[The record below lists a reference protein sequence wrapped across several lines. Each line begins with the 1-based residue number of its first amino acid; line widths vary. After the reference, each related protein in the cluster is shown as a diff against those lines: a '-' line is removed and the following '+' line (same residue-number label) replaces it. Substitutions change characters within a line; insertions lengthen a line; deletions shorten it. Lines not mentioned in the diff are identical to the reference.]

1 MSETATW
8 RSAVTD
14 QVRVVAGDWVDEAA
28 AEWERFAAE
37 PGVQVTVHGGY
48 DAGKTSLIK
57 RLLVEDGTPLPDGL
71 AVGAK
76 PTSDAVQRIASDG
89 IVWVDTPGTAAG
101 NVDHDSLAESAL
113 TCADAVLVVLS
124 PQMLSGDQ
132 DVLRSVLDGSRYNPE
147 ATRPLFPVGSLVI
160 AVAQMDRAG
169 VSPWDDLDGYRRL
182 LDRKGAE
189 LRAALG
195 PAADVV
201 AGHVHFVAADP
212 DQAGLDEHPT
222 REDYAGN
229 EAWDGI
235 AGLRADLRALLER
248 RAQLRVAAGVRY
260 WSWVADRTR
269 DKAADERGLLDKVLD
284 EGARHDKVV
293 RLYLDEL
300 DAIDHAA
307 RSRLREK
314 IYDELLSGVVPPDG
328 RDAQRAVIEDTLD
341 DAIDAWL
348 AEWSGKLDELARR
361 ASTEQRVRAQRP
373 GSAALRE
380 HLDDLFTAERPPQA
394 PSRPAVDQ
402 LLQRL
407 DEHVKT
413 VARAG
418 FHALHGKSVE
428 EARAELAGLQMR
440 TGEATGATL
449 LSGTEHADHVSKSLA
464 RLAAFETVLPVV
476 VELTTVVVD
485 DVLDKRAEQRR
496 AELRGE
502 LRRQA
507 DAIAEEIV
515 AGGRGAQTWAHAVDG
530 LRAALTSSGVPA
542 DVLARAEERRAD
554 LTRAVDGLTDLLGW
568 ADAARA

>member
-14 QVRVVAGDWVDEAA
+14 QVRVVAGAWVDEAA

-160 AVAQMDRAG
+160 AVAQMDTAG

-328 RDAQRAVIEDTLD
+328 RTP
-341 DAIDAWL
+341 
-348 AEWSGKLDELARR
+348 SAR
-361 ASTEQRVRAQRP
+361 
-373 GSAALRE
+373 
-380 HLDDLFTAERPPQA
+380 
-394 PSRPAVDQ
+394 
-402 LLQRL
+402 
-407 DEHVKT
+407 
-413 VARAG
+413 
-418 FHALHGKSVE
+418 
-428 EARAELAGLQMR
+428 
-440 TGEATGATL
+440 
-449 LSGTEHADHVSKSLA
+449 
-464 RLAAFETVLPVV
+464 
-476 VELTTVVVD
+476 
-485 DVLDKRAEQRR
+485 
-496 AELRGE
+496 
-502 LRRQA
+502 
-507 DAIAEEIV
+507 
-515 AGGRGAQTWAHAVDG
+515 
-530 LRAALTSSGVPA
+530 
-542 DVLARAEERRAD
+542 
-554 LTRAVDGLTDLLGW
+554 
-568 ADAARA
+568 